1 MSMKQDGDQEQFE
14 EPHDAEFRPLLELL
28 AKIPAIK
35 TNQTLWGG
43 FGTDRSDD
51 GKWWV
56 KFVIDIRHAMAWNLI
71 QEFGCILNYLSIED
85 RLPTI
90 FKPVSPAPYLNGGP
104 DDFLSWTIECWDAEF
119 LPANAAEWLEARLP
133 NPIEDVNAWIENQ

>member
-1 MSMKQDGDQEQFE
+1 MSKKQDSDDEDFE
-14 EPHDAEFRPLLELL
+14 KPHDAAFRPLLEFL
-28 AKIPAIK
+28 ARIPAIK
-35 TNQTLWGG
+35 TNQTPWGG

-56 KFVIDIRHAMAWNLI
+56 KFDIDIRHAIAWHLV
-71 QEFGCILNYLSIED
+71 QEFGCILNYLSIND

-104 DDFLSWTIECWDAEF
+104 DDFLSWVVECSDPEF
-119 LPANAAEWLEARLP
+119 LPQNAAEWLGARLP
-133 NPIEDVNAWIENQ
+133 NPVEDVNAWLADQ